1 MQSRKGAKIK
11 NQYNKVPHLTQDT
24 QGKVSKTQLNLT
36 NESQEVSSFP
46 AGDLKAAKNRLKSMT
61 NIRQK

>member
-46 AGDLKAAKNRLKSMT
+46 AGDLKAAMNRRESMT